1 MLTDIESS
9 IENKNKIV
17 EEIKREA
24 KTSAEKEASEI
35 ISNGK
40 SELSRIEEEILKKGQ
55 YIKEVEDIKSE
66 FDRIRKKVEKENKA
80 LIKVKSIYDRLKYIT
95 EKYKEYDI
103 FSDNLSELNLT
114 DEENISFDELK
125 PSVELKLHSMDI
137 KDLRKAF
144 SENEKMIKE
153 TLQRYEGRYTTKTN
167 AAIYKLMVMAL
178 KAEQQNILYN
188 LKYEK
193 LEKAIEDVKITTE
206 KYLAIASDGNKS
218 ILSTVTKFINEIEY
232 LFIKSVE
239 IEYEYYVKKEQQK
252 EEQAMLREQ
261 MRQEAEER
269 KQLEQQKKQVEKE
282 EEKYRNEISKVQEM
296 LASAEDEE
304 KLKQY
309 QGRIEELQSQLESVE
324 HKKEDIIKRQN
335 GKAGYVYIISNLG
348 SFGDKVFKVGMTRR
362 LNPQERVDEL
372 GDASVPFSFDVH
384 SFIFS
389 DDAVSLEQNL
399 HNTLND
405 SRVNKVNLKKEFFN
419 TSVDELQ
426 RIVEEIDPSAE
437 FNATMVAEQYRQ
449 TLSLNEEIMQ

>member
-1 MLTDIESS
+1 M
-9 IENKNKIV
+9 

-24 KTSAEKEASEI
+24 KTSAEKESSEI

-40 SELSRIEEEILKKGQ
+40 SELSRIEEEILKKDQ

-66 FDRIRKKVEKENKA
+66 FDKIKKKVEKENKA

-95 EKYKEYDI
+95 EKYKEYDV
-103 FSDNLSELNLT
+103 FSDKLSELNLT

-167 AAIYKLMVMAL
+167 ATIYKLMVMAL

-193 LEKAIEDVKITTE
+193 LEKAVEDVKITTE

-218 ILSTVTKFINEIEY
+218 ILSTITKFINEIEY

-269 KQLEQQKKQVEKE
+269 KQLEQQKKQV
-282 EEKYRNEISKVQEM
+282 
-296 LASAEDEE
+296 L
-304 KLKQY
+304 
-309 QGRIEELQSQLESVE
+309 
-324 HKKEDIIKRQN
+324 
-335 GKAGYVYIISNLG
+335 
-348 SFGDKVFKVGMTRR
+348 
-362 LNPQERVDEL
+362 
-372 GDASVPFSFDVH
+372 
-384 SFIFS
+384 
-389 DDAVSLEQNL
+389 
-399 HNTLND
+399 
-405 SRVNKVNLKKEFFN
+405 
-419 TSVDELQ
+419 
-426 RIVEEIDPSAE
+426 
-437 FNATMVAEQYRQ
+437 
-449 TLSLNEEIMQ
+449 